1 MHISNWE
8 LWCRQSLELTTASM
22 KSRYRK
28 TLAGVLWVLLNPIIL
43 FGVQAL
49 VFRKFLRLEITN
61 FYLFLV
67 GGLIPWVF
75 ISQTTQMA
83 TPVIIGHSHL
93 LRSFRLHPIVL
104 ITSSVLDNFF
114 NFCLTLL
121 VVVVPTMLAAEM
133 PLKWELLFAPLAL
146 LPLLIMTFSLS
157 ALLSL
162 MNVYFRDTNFVLGFL
177 FSILFFLTP
186 IFYPLEYVP
195 DEYRWM
201 VNVNPVHYA
210 IAPFRSLIYETTPYA
225 WVTPCLEGLAVALGC
240 SLVAWLYWRR
250 KKDGIYLAL

>member
-1 MHISNWE
+1 MQISNWE
-8 LWCRQSLELTTASM
+8 LWWRQSLELTVASM

-43 FGVQAL
+43 FGVQSL
-49 VFRKFLRLEITN
+49 VFRKFLRLEMSN
-61 FYLFLV
+61 YYLFLV

-83 TPVIIGHSHL
+83 TPVLVGHSHL

-104 ITSSVLDNFF
+104 VTSSVLDNFV
-114 NFCLTLL
+114 NFLLTLL
-121 VVVVPTMLAAEM
+121 VVVTPVMFFSDI
-133 PLKWELLFAPLAL
+133 PLKWELLFAPVAL
-146 LPLLIMTFSLS
+146 LPLFLMTYSLS

-162 MNVYFRDTNFVLGFL
+162 VNVYFRDTNFVLGFV

-195 DEYRWM
+195 PEYRWM
-201 VNVNPVHYA
+201 IDVNPVHYA
-210 IAPFRSLIYETTPYA
+210 ISPFRTLLYDTEAWA
-225 WVTPCLEGLAVALGC
+225 WVASWLHAMGAAFLIMGLAL
-240 SLVAWLYWRR
+240 LYWRK